1 MIYIINKCFLTY
13 MDIQVKKS
21 STKEVLLDIRKSD
34 IATLYIVQYELL
46 KDPTVEFAAVVL
58 KHPLTKEYAMR
69 VNTSK
74 GSPIKEIEKSIKVAL
89 NYSAEIKKAINS
101 KIKGA

>member
-1 MIYIINKCFLTY
+1 
-13 MDIQVKKS
+13 MDVQVKKTS
-21 STKEVLLDIRKSD
+21 SKEILLEIRKSD
-34 IATLYIVQYELL
+34 ISTLYIVQHELL

-74 GSPIKEIEKSIKVAL
+74 GNPIKEIEKATKAAIDYSDELKKV
-89 NYSAEIKKAINS
+89 INS
-101 KIKGA
+101 KLKGV

>member
-1 MIYIINKCFLTY
+1 
-13 MDIQVKKS
+13 MDVQIKKS

-46 KDPTVEFAAVVL
+46 KDPTVEFAGVVL

-74 GSPIKEIEKSIKVAL
+74 GSPIKEIEKAL
-89 NYSAEIKKAINS
+89 KTAIGYSDELKKAINS

>member
-1 MIYIINKCFLTY
+1 MIYIINKCFFTY

-46 KDPTVEFAAVVL
+46 KYPTVEFAAVVL

-74 GSPIKEIEKSIKVAL
+74 GSPIKEIEKAIKVAIG
-89 NYSAEIKKAINS
+89 YSDELKKAINS